1 MGQQRNVEETALNE
15 QRDAEIADL
24 ESRFEPGSPDA
35 EKARKEISSRYSA
48 LVDKLARPN
57 YTEIVDHIDRVAE
70 VAGIDH
76 VGLGSDFDGCRLPTG
91 MDDCTRVPLITEE
104 LVKREYSDADI
115 RKILGENTLRVME
128 EAIGE

>member
-1 MGQQRNVEETALNE
+1 M
-15 QRDAEIADL
+15 
-24 ESRFEPGSPDA
+24 
-35 EKARKEISSRYSA
+35 
-48 LVDKLARPN
+48 
-57 YTEIVDHIDRVAE
+57 
-70 VAGIDH
+70 
-76 VGLGSDFDGCRLPTG
+76 GLGSDFDGCRLPTG